1 LKKITVVCALIFFAP
16 VAHAGL
22 TGIGIG
28 IHGGII
34 SGYDNPILENTLV
47 EQFAALP
54 IPILDL
60 DIPDK
65 MTNIGMHVD
74 IGTLRIIEF
83 DGSLDYAWNKHD
95 LAPGVELTFSDIS
108 LSGSVKKSF
117 PMAVL
122 KPYAGL
128 GIGIHALAYSLEVTG
143 LPGVLFT
150 DPENETK
157 IGYHFKVGLAL
168 NLPVFPLTPF
178 GEWKYN
184 IIQTSD
190 ESTKFNSI
198 NIGISLNLP

>member
-1 LKKITVVCALIFFAP
+1 MVFIAP
-16 VAHAGL
+16 GAYAGL
-22 TGIGIG
+22 TNIGIG

-34 SGYDNPILENTLV
+34 SGYDNPVLENSLV

-54 IPILDL
+54 IPIVDL

-95 LAPGVELTFSDIS
+95 LVPGAELTFSDIS
-108 LSGSVKKSF
+108 LSGTVKKSF

-128 GIGIHALAYSLEVTG
+128 GIGIHALAYSLELEG
-143 LPGVLFT
+143 YPGILLP
-150 DPENETK
+150 DNETK
-157 IGYHFKVGLAL
+157 IGYHFKAGVAL
-168 NLPVFPLTPF
+168 NFPLFPLTPF

-184 IIQTSD
+184 VIQTED
-190 ESTKFNSI
+190 ESTKYNSI
-198 NIGISLNLP
+198 NIGISLDLP

>member
-1 LKKITVVCALIFFAP
+1 LKKIIAICSLVFIAP
-16 VAHAGL
+16 GAYAGL

-34 SGYDNPILENTLV
+34 SGYDNPVLENSLV

-54 IPILDL
+54 IPI
-60 DIPDK
+60 DIDFPDK

-108 LSGSVKKSF
+108 LSGTVKKSYSL
-117 PMAVL
+117 AVL
-122 KPYAGL
+122 KPYAGV
-128 GIGIHALAYSLEVTG
+128 GVGIHAVAYSLEVPG
-143 LPGVLFT
+143 LPGIIL
-150 DPENETK
+150 PSNETK
-157 IGYHFKVGLAL
+157 LGYHVKAGMAL
-168 NLPVFPLTPF
+168 NIPVFPLTPF
-178 GEWKYN
+178 AEWKYN

-190 ESTKFNSI
+190 KSTKYNSI
-198 NIGISLNLP
+198 NVGITLDLP